1 MAPVNKVLIEK
12 KAEKGLRK
20 LPPEVKESV
29 FSVLKKIAADPFP
42 SGSRKIVGTD
52 NLWRIRIGDYRILY
66 EVDES
71 TAIIRIERIGHRK
84 DVYR

>member
-1 MAPVNKVLIEK
+1 MNKVLVER

-20 LPPEVKESV
+20 LPPQVQESV
-29 FSVLKKIAADPFP
+29 LSILKIIASDPFP

-52 NLWRIRIGDYRILY
+52 NLWRIRIGNYRILY
-66 EVDES
+66 EVDE
-71 TAIIRIERIGHRK
+71 TEAIIRIERIGHRK

>member
-1 MAPVNKVLIEK
+1 VNRVLIEK

-20 LPPEVKESV
+20 LPREVKETVYS
-29 FSVLKKIAADPFP
+29 LLNKIASAPFP

-66 EVDES
+66 EVDETS
-71 TAIIRIERIGHRK
+71 EIIRIERIGHRK

>member
-1 MAPVNKVLIEK
+1 MEK

-20 LPPEVKESV
+20 LPREVKETVYS
-29 FSVLKKIAADPFP
+29 LLNKIASAPFP

-66 EVDES
+66 EVDETS
-71 TAIIRIERIGHRK
+71 EIIRIERIGHRK